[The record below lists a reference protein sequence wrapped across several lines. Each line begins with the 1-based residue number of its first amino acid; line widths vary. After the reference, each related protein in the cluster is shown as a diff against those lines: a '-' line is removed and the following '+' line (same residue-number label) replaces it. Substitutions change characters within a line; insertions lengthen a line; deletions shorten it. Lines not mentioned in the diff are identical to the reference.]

1 MKRFSQSF
9 HNLLTA
15 VLPAARFK
23 GLAAESYQA
32 WGWSLDQNRPLNQN
46 MKRKETRMKKVCLL
60 TLTLCVGA
68 FAQSD
73 TVVRWRGMEG
83 VITAPGVNNPVGQIQ
98 SGGGP
103 WTTRSGNARV
113 NLNTGEGSFEVE
125 GLVFNGGNFS
135 GTPGPVTAVVG
146 TLVCNPGNAAGN
158 PENAV
163 DTPAA
168 NLSTEGNAELSFKI
182 IVPTVC
188 NNPVFLIRVPAGK
201 WIATGTKPSSS
212 SKSHY

>member
-1 MKRFSQSF
+1 LVARSE
-9 HNLLTA
+9 
-15 VLPAARFK
+15 PAFK
-23 GLAAESYQA
+23 SKHE
-32 WGWSLDQNRPLNQN
+32 
-46 MKRKETRMKKVCLL
+46 KERD
-60 TLTLCVGA
+60 A
-68 FAQSD
+68 N
-73 TVVRWRGMEG
+73 E
-83 VITAPGVNNPVGQIQ
+83 
-98 SGGGP
+98 
-103 WTTRSGNARV
+103 
-113 NLNTGEGSFEVE
+113 E
-125 GLVFNGGNFS
+125 GLFIDIDAVCGSICSVGYGGALARDGGCNHRPWREQ
-135 GTPGPVTAVVG
+135 PGGSNPKRRGALDYAQRQRPGQSEHRRRVLRSRGIGIQRGQLTAVVG